1 MPAPG
6 VLGNDADP
14 DAATTLSA
22 VLVSGPAHGVL
33 TLNADGSFTY
43 QPDANYSGP
52 DSFVYRASD
61 GTLQSG
67 DTSVA
72 LDVTAV
78 ADPPTAGTDGYT
90 IAEDTLLTVTAPG
103 VLANDADP
111 DAGTT
116 LTAVLVSGPA
126 HGTLTLNADGS
137 FTYSRTPTTT
147 ARTASSIA
155 PATARLQSGDT
166 SVTLAVTAVADPP
179 TAGTDGYTIAEDTPA
194 DGARARRA
202 RQRHRPGRRHDPER
216 GARERPG
223 PRHADAQPRRQ
234 LHLQPDANYS
244 GPDSFVYRRQRR
256 HAAERRHQRHPR
268 RHRGRGSADGRR
280 PTATRS
286 PKTRC

>member
-1 MPAPG
+1 MTAPG

-14 DAATTLSA
+14 DVATTLSA

-67 DTSVA
+67 DTSVT

-78 ADPPTAGTDGYT
+78 ADPPTAGADGYT

-103 VLANDADP
+103 VLGNDADP
-111 DAGTT
+111 DVATT
-116 LTAVLVSGPA
+116 LSAVLVSGPA
-126 HGTLTLNADGS
+126 HGVLTLNADGS
-137 FTYSRTPTTT
+137 FTY
-147 ARTASSIA
+147 
-155 PATARLQSGDT
+155 
-166 SVTLAVTAVADPP
+166 
-179 TAGTDGYTIAEDTPA
+179 
-194 DGARARRA
+194 
-202 RQRHRPGRRHDPER
+202 
-216 GARERPG
+216 
-223 PRHADAQPRRQ
+223 
-234 LHLQPDANYS
+234 QPDANYS
-244 GPDSFVYRRQRR
+244 GPDSFVYRASDGTLQSGDTSVTSTSPRSRIRR
-256 HAAERRHQRHPR
+256 RPA
-268 RHRGRGSADGRR
+268 